1 MQPVRLCVNGVE
13 HDLVVDPLETLLR
26 TLRDALGFSGT
37 KEGCGT
43 GYCGACTVLVD
54 GDAVNACLFLTV
66 DADRKE
72 LVTIEGLAGPEG
84 ALHPVQAAFVEHSGL
99 QCGYCTPGM
108 ILAAASFLAATP
120 DPTDDAIRAGLSGNL
135 CRCTGYQSIVA
146 SVRDAAR
153 QLRDSGRAG
162 ERPGPTRR
170 QSKSWTTGRAP
181 CSTSTTTPG
190 GRLARRPGAPTQPQT
205 P

>member
-13 HDLVVDPLETLLR
+13 HDLVVHPLETLLR
-26 TLRDALGFSGT
+26 TMRDALGLSGT

-72 LVTIEGLAGPEG
+72 LVTIEGLVSADGQ
-84 ALHPVQAAFVEHSGL
+84 LHPVQTAFVENGGL

-108 ILAAASFLAATP
+108 ILAAASLLAATP
-120 DPTDDAIRAGLSGNL
+120 DPSDEAIRTGLAGNL

-146 SVRDAAR
+146 SVRDAGR
-153 QLRDSGRAG
+153 RLRDSGRAG
-162 ERPGPTRR
+162 ERPGP
-170 QSKSWTTGRAP
+170 RARIR
-181 CSTSTTTPG
+181 S
-190 GRLARRPGAPTQPQT
+190 RA
-205 P
+205 

>member
-1 MQPVRLCVNGVE
+1 VQPVRLCVNGVE
-13 HDLVVDPLETLLR
+13 RDLVVHPLETVLR
-26 TLRDALGFSGT
+26 TLRDTLGLSGT

-72 LVTIEGLAGPEG
+72 LVTIEGLAGADG
-84 ALHPVQAAFVEHSGL
+84 QLHPVQAAFVANGGL

-108 ILAAASFLAATP
+108 ILAAASLLAATT
-120 DPTDDAIRAGLSGNL
+120 DPSDDAIRNGLSGNL

-146 SVRDAAR
+146 SVHDAAKRLRDA
-153 QLRDSGRAG
+153 GRAG
-162 ERPGPTRR
+162 ERPGP
-170 QSKSWTTGRAP
+170 RARIR
-181 CSTSTTTPG
+181 S
-190 GRLARRPGAPTQPQT
+190 RA
-205 P
+205 

>member
-1 MQPVRLCVNGVE
+1 MQPVRLYVNGIE
-13 HDLVVDPLETLLR
+13 HDLVVHPLETLLR

-43 GYCGACTVLVD
+43 GYCGACTVLVE

-72 LVTIEGLAGPEG
+72 IVTIEGLAGADGEM
-84 ALHPVQAAFVEHSGL
+84 HPVQAAFVENGGL

-108 ILAAASFLAATP
+108 ILSAASLLAATP
-120 DPTDDAIRAGLSGNL
+120 DPSDDAIRAGLSGNL

-153 QLRDSGRAG
+153 RLRDTGRSG
-162 ERPGPTRR
+162 ERPGPRTRIR
-170 QSKSWTTGRAP
+170 SRA
-181 CSTSTTTPG
+181 
-190 GRLARRPGAPTQPQT
+190 
-205 P
+205 

>member
-1 MQPVRLCVNGVE
+1 MQPVHLYVNGIEADVE
-13 HDLVVDPLETLLR
+13 VHPLDTLLHTLRETLGLN
-26 TLRDALGFSGT
+26 GT

-54 GDAVNACLFLTV
+54 GSAVNSCLLLTV

-72 LVTIEGLAGPEG
+72 VVTIEGLAGDEG
-84 ALHPVQAAFVEHSGL
+84 ALHPVQAAFVENGGL

-108 ILAAASFLAATP
+108 ILSAASLLAATP
-120 DPTDDAIRAGLSGNL
+120 DPSDDEIRAGLSGNL

-153 QLRDSGRAG
+153 RLRDAGRSG
-162 ERPGPTRR
+162 ERPGP
-170 QSKSWTTGRAP
+170 RARIR
-181 CSTSTTTPG
+181 S
-190 GRLARRPGAPTQPQT
+190 RA
-205 P
+205 

>member
-13 HDLVVDPLETLLR
+13 RDVAVHPLESLLS
-26 TLRDALGFSGT
+26 TLRGAAGLMGT

-72 LVTIEGLAGPEG
+72 VVTVEGLDGEDG
-84 ALHPVQAAFVEHSGL
+84 SLHPVQAAFVDNGGL
-99 QCGYCTPGM
+99 QCGFCTPGM
-108 ILAAASFLAATP
+108 IVSAAALLAATP
-120 DPTDDAIRAGLSGNL
+120 DPTDDEIRAGLAGNL

-153 QLRDSGRAG
+153 RLRESGRAG
-162 ERPGPTRR
+162 ERPGP
-170 QSKSWTTGRAP
+170 RARVR
-181 CSTSTTTPG
+181 S
-190 GRLARRPGAPTQPQT
+190 RA
-205 P
+205 

>member
-1 MQPVRLCVNGVE
+1 MQPVRLWINGGE
-13 HDLVVDPLETLLR
+13 HDLLVSPLETLLR
-26 TLRDALGFSGT
+26 TLRDTLGFSGT

-66 DADRKE
+66 DADRRE
-72 LVTIEGLAGPEG
+72 VVTIEGLASADGTP
-84 ALHPVQAAFVEHSGL
+84 HPVQAAFVENGGL

-108 ILAAASFLAATP
+108 ILSAASLLAATP

-146 SVRDAAR
+146 SVHDAAR
-153 QLRDSGRAG
+153 RLREAGRSG
-162 ERPGPTRR
+162 ERPGP
-170 QSKSWTTGRAP
+170 RARIR
-181 CSTSTTTPG
+181 S
-190 GRLARRPGAPTQPQT
+190 RA
-205 P
+205 

>member
-13 HDLVVDPLETLLR
+13 HDLVVHPLETLLR

-66 DADRKE
+66 DADRRE
-72 LVTIEGLAGPEG
+72 LVTIEGLASADGQ
-84 ALHPVQAAFVEHSGL
+84 LHPVQAAFVEIGGL

-108 ILAAASFLAATP
+108 ILAAASLLAATP
-120 DPTDDAIRAGLSGNL
+120 DPSDDAIRAGLAGNL
-135 CRCTGYQSIVA
+135 CRCTGYQSIVT
-146 SVRDAAR
+146 SVREAGR
-153 QLRDSGRAG
+153 ILRDAGRAG
-162 ERPGPTRR
+162 ERPGP
-170 QSKSWTTGRAP
+170 RARIR
-181 CSTSTTTPG
+181 S
-190 GRLARRPGAPTQPQT
+190 RA
-205 P
+205 